1 MASELPWR
9 RDCPQPLEYFETLVA
24 EDQGLGLLEAAAS
37 LAQDEHPELDLQ
49 GVLDEV
55 DALARRLRD
64 RVPADASGLHRIRLL
79 HRYFFGELGFA
90 GNVNHYHDPD
100 NSYLHRVI
108 QTRRGIP
115 ISLAVLYL
123 ELAAAAGLQA
133 QGVSFP
139 GHFLVKVRLTSGEV
153 VVDPFTGESLSR
165 RALEERLEAL
175 RGAPD
180 ADAPPLGLYL
190 VAASPREVLARMLRN
205 LKALH
210 AERAD
215 TARQLAVQERMVRL
229 LPDDW
234 QERCERG
241 LLRAEVGAVAP
252 ALEDLR
258 RCLSERPDD
267 PQAPRLRRL
276 VDELGR
282 PRPRRRP

>member
-1 MASELPWR
+1 MASDLPWR
-9 RDCPQPLEYFETLVA
+9 WDFPQPLDFFEALVA

-37 LAQDEHPELDLQ
+37 LAQDDYPDLDLQ
-49 GVLDEV
+49 GVVDEV
-55 DALARRLRD
+55 DALGRRLRD

-79 HRYFFGELGFA
+79 HRFFFGELGFA

-100 NSYLHRVI
+100 NSYLHRVL

-180 ADAPPLGLYL
+180 DDAPPLGLYL
-190 VAASPREVLARMLRN
+190 VAASPRDVLARMLRN
-205 LKALH
+205 LKAIH

-215 TARQLAVQERMVRL
+215 KI
-229 LPDDW
+229 
-234 QERCERG
+234 G
-241 LLRAEVGAVAP
+241 RAHV
-252 ALEDLR
+252 
-258 RCLSERPDD
+258 
-267 PQAPRLRRL
+267 
-276 VDELGR
+276 
-282 PRPRRRP
+282 

>member
-9 RDCPQPLEYFETLVA
+9 RDCPQPLEFFETLVA

-153 VVDPFTGESLSR
+153 VVDPFTGEVLS
-165 RALEERLEAL
+165 
-175 RGAPD
+175 
-180 ADAPPLGLYL
+180 
-190 VAASPREVLARMLRN
+190 RMLRN